1 LKYSYRI
8 VIRFWINNHLH
19 IMMPLSVVVLF
30 LLLGATKG
38 ARVQPHIVY
47 QQNSFA
53 MTEVKKEKKEKV
65 EKKEKHDK
73 ADKAD
78 KKEKVEKKE
87 KKDKK
92 DKVEAVASPNV
103 TSPVGEEDWDNNR
116 TLIEAICKAPP
127 NNMCNDCN
135 QPGTR
140 WASVNHGVF
149 VCIRCSGIHRS
160 LGVHISK
167 VKSSNMDKWTASEI
181 RLMEL
186 IGNRRAK
193 ELYEARL
200 PKGFKPL
207 SGTEPESVIRN
218 FIVKKYD
225 EKVFCTE
232 GIADVLKKLYKQSG
246 YGRKGGVP
254 AASPLSPSGAKKA
267 VSHEDPMKSLY
278 GASASADKKKK
289 KDKPIEGSFGTVTV
303 PTDEHDAL
311 LKQLL
316 ENFGVVE
323 AIEEAS
329 EAAAEETEASTETA
343 AVAE

>member
-1 LKYSYRI
+1 
-8 VIRFWINNHLH
+8 
-19 IMMPLSVVVLF
+19 M
-30 LLLGATKG
+30 A
-38 ARVQPHIVY
+38 
-47 QQNSFA
+47 
-53 MTEVKKEKKEKV
+53 EVKKDKKEKHEKKEKADKKEKV
-65 EKKEKHDK
+65 EKVEKV
-73 ADKAD
+73 
-78 KKEKVEKKE
+78 ERVEKKE

-92 DKVEAVASPNV
+92 DKVAAVAAPSASALPA
-103 TSPVGEEDWDNNR
+103 EEDWDVNR
-116 TLIEAICKAPP
+116 TLIENICKVPP

-207 SGTEPESVIRN
+207 SGTEAESTIRN

-225 EKVFCTE
+225 EKVFATE

-254 AASPLSPSGAKKA
+254 AASPLSPSEKKT

-303 PTDEHDAL
+303 PTEEHDAL
-311 LKQLL
+311 LKKLL

-323 AIEEAS
+323 AADETPADEAVAEVVAPEEAS
-329 EAAAEETEASTETA
+329 AEAE
-343 AVAE
+343 